1 MTAGAVL
8 LFMDFMDGMDT
19 MDREPN
25 GLRLRAHIVHAVHIV
40 HEPGISRNQGTKSEK
55 QTMSMQDITRRAFL
69 AAATTTAVLSGC
81 ATGNPKPNT
90 AKVVPG
96 KLSPNEKLNIAAIGA
111 GGKGAQDILSLAR
124 ENIVALCDVDL
135 ASAAEAIY
143 RQPNAKQY
151 QDYRKMLDELGGQ
164 IDAVTVST
172 PDHTHAPA
180 AYTAMKMGKHVYVQK
195 PLTHTVA
202 EARLLART
210 AREMK
215 VMTQMGNQ
223 GHSGDGVRDL
233 AEMLW
238 AGAAGNVHTVHVWT
252 NRPGVR
258 WPQGGP
264 NAPMPGEPVP
274 ETMAWDLW
282 LGTAAERPFSKAY
295 APRKWRGWIPF
306 GCGGLGDMGCHIMD
320 PAVFALK
327 LNEAKSFAVETVHAE
342 NVNTET
348 WPANFVVKYSFPAR
362 GDMPPLEMFWYENGQ
377 KPPRPDGV
385 PDSQKLGDGDNGALY
400 IGDKGI
406 LTTGEY
412 GGDARLLPD
421 EKMKDYAR
429 PAQTL
434 ERVQGGNHYRN
445 FAEACRTGKPAV
457 SNFDYAAPFT
467 EMLLFGN
474 IAVLAGKKVEYDRE
488 KMRVTSDP
496 AMNSLLTKEY
506 RKGWELPV

>member
-1 MTAGAVL
+1 
-8 LFMDFMDGMDT
+8 
-19 MDREPN
+19 
-25 GLRLRAHIVHAVHIV
+25 
-40 HEPGISRNQGTKSEK
+40 
-55 QTMSMQDITRRAFL
+55 MSMHDMTRRAFL
-69 AAATTTAVLSGC
+69 AAATSTAVLSGC

-96 KLSPNEKLNIAAIGA
+96 KLSPNEKLNVAGIGV
-111 GGKGAQDILSLAR
+111 GGKGTQDILSLSR
-124 ENIVALCDVDL
+124 ENVVAICDVDF
-135 ASAAEAIY
+135 AHAQEAIY
-143 RQPNAKQY
+143 RLPNAKQY
-151 QDYRKMLDELGGQ
+151 QDYRKMLDEMGGQ

-180 AYTAMKMGKHVYVQK
+180 AYTAMKLGKHVYVQK

-223 GHSGDGVRDL
+223 GHSGNGVRDL

-238 AGAAGNVHTVHVWT
+238 AGAAGSVHTVHLWT

-258 WPQGGP
+258 WPQGIATP
-264 NAPMPGEPVP
+264 PAPGEPVP
-274 ETMAWDLW
+274 ETMDWDLW
-282 LGTAAERPFSKAY
+282 LGTAAGRPYSKSY
-295 APRKWRGWIPF
+295 APFKWRGWIPF

-327 LNEAKSFAVETVHAE
+327 LNEAKTFSVEPVNAE

-348 WPANFVVKYSFPAR
+348 FPSNVIVKYSFPAR
-362 GDMPPLEMFWYENGQ
+362 GDMPALEMFWYENG
-377 KPPRPDGV
+377 KMPPRPEGV
-385 PDSQKLGDGDNGALY
+385 PADQKLGEGDNGALY
-400 IGDKGI
+400 IGDKGV
-406 LTTGEY
+406 LTTGTY

-421 EKMKDYAR
+421 ERMKDYKQ

-434 ERVQGGNHYRN
+434 ERISGENHYRN
-445 FAEACRTGKPAV
+445 FADACRTGKPAV

-488 KMRVTSDP
+488 KMQVTSDR
-496 AMNSLLTKEY
+496 SLDKLLTKEY

>member
-1 MTAGAVL
+1 
-8 LFMDFMDGMDT
+8 
-19 MDREPN
+19 
-25 GLRLRAHIVHAVHIV
+25 
-40 HEPGISRNQGTKSEK
+40 
-55 QTMSMQDITRRAFL
+55 MSTHDLTRRAFL
-69 AAATTTAVLSGC
+69 AATTTAVLAGC

-96 KLSPNEKLNIAAIGA
+96 KISPNEKLNIAGIGV
-111 GGKGAQDILSLAR
+111 GGKGTQDILSFTR
-124 ENIVALCDVDL
+124 ENIVAICDVDL
-135 ASAAEAIY
+135 GHAEETVY
-143 RQPNAKQY
+143 RLPKAKQY
-151 QDYRKMLDELGGQ
+151 QDYRKMLDEMGSQ
-164 IDAVTVST
+164 IDAVTVTT

-180 AYTAMKMGKHVYVQK
+180 AYRAMKLGKHVYCQK

-202 EARLLART
+202 EARLLAKT

-223 GHSGDGVRDL
+223 GHSGNGVRDL

-238 AGAAGNVHTVHVWT
+238 AGAAGTVRTVHVWT
-252 NRPGVR
+252 NRPGAR
-258 WPQGGP
+258 WPQGIA
-264 NAPMPGEPVP
+264 APPAPGETIPP
-274 ETMAWDLW
+274 TMDWDLW
-282 LGTAAERPFSKAY
+282 LGTAPERPFSKSY
-295 APRKWRGWIPF
+295 APFKWRGWIPF

-327 LNEAKSFAVETVHAE
+327 LNEAKTFSVEPVKALNLNAE
-342 NVNTET
+342 TF
-348 WPANFVVKYSFPAR
+348 PANVIVKYSFPAR
-362 GDMPPLEMFWYENGQ
+362 GKMPALEMFWYENGE
-377 KPPRPDGV
+377 KPPRPEGIPAD
-385 PDSQKLGDGDNGALY
+385 QKLGDSDGANGALY

-406 LTTGEY
+406 LTTGTY

-421 EKMKDYAR
+421 EKMKAYTM

-434 ERVQGGNHYRN
+434 ERISGENHYRN
-445 FAEACRTGKPAV
+445 FIEACKTGTPAV

-488 KMRVTSDP
+488 KMQVTSDP
-496 AMNSLLTKEY
+496 SLNRFLTKEY